1 LRRPLVL
8 VVSNSQDIHV
18 GLVTNELETRGHR
31 FARFDTDRVP
41 NDCDVLFEVSHHR
54 TLTRFC
60 VDDFLFSAEDVTAVW
75 WRRPEE
81 VIASS
86 HLDQQAKTFVRN
98 EWAAALQGAW
108 RTIDGLWV
116 NNPERLRFARY
127 KIPQLL
133 LARDLG
139 FSIPDT
145 CVSADPNIVRDFC
158 RRHDYRVIAKLADA
172 GPPRV
177 APPNLQYT
185 VYTTQIAEADLGSD
199 LAISAAP
206 SIYQGYIEKDYELRV
221 TVVSDRVFACRIDS
235 QATENTKVDWRR
247 YDLGNTPHVATALS
261 PQARDRCLSITQR
274 LGLVFAAIDLIVTPD
289 GETVCLEINPNG
301 QWAWIQELTGL
312 PIAQAL
318 AEVLGRVY
326 AP

>member
-1 LRRPLVL
+1 LRRPLIL
-8 VVSNSQDIHV
+8 VVSNSQDVHV
-18 GLVTNELETRGHR
+18 GLVTSELEARGHR
-31 FARFDTDRVP
+31 FARFDTDRVQH
-41 NDCDVLFEVSHHR
+41 DCDVLFEVSR
-54 TLTRFC
+54 RSALTRFR
-60 VDDFLFSAEDVTAVW
+60 VDDFLFSSQDVTAVW
-75 WRRPEE
+75 WRRPEDVVANPDLNQE
-81 VIASS
+81 
-86 HLDQQAKTFVRN
+86 AKTFVRR

-116 NNPERLRFARY
+116 NHPERLRFARY

-145 CVSADPNIVRDFC
+145 CVSADPGIVREFC

-177 APPNLQYT
+177 DPPNLQYT
-185 VYTTQIAEADLGSD
+185 VYTTPIVEADLDSD

-206 SIYQGYIEKDYELRV
+206 SIYQSYVEKDHELRV
-221 TVVSDRVFACRIDS
+221 TVVGDRVLACRIDS
-235 QATENTKVDWRR
+235 QATESTRVDWRR
-247 YDLGNTPHVATALS
+247 YDLDNTPHFATTLS
-261 PQARDRCLSITQR
+261 PDLCDRCVSITQR
-274 LGLVFAAIDLIVTPD
+274 LGLVFAAIDLVVTPD
-289 GETVCLEINPNG
+289 GELVFLEINPNG

-318 AEVLGRVY
+318 ADVLGRDC
-326 AP
+326 AS